1 MNGVENSYSKYAEE
15 DPFAYGEKVGKK
27 GSFIKQDS
35 ELFNDED
42 YVPGKSVRVKRVSS
56 NSHEDWKVFVNEEE
70 FLILKG
76 IRFTS
81 KERDFLRT
89 SNGVMFVINGIK
101 NGWKSVS
108 EFKRQLEHKF
118 SLIQAIR

>member
-1 MNGVENSYSKYAEE
+1 MIENAYNKYADE
-15 DPFAYGEKVGKK
+15 DQFSYDEKGGKK

-35 ELFNDED
+35 EFFNDED

-56 NSHEDWKVFVNEEE
+56 SSHEDWKVFVNQEE
-70 FLILKG
+70 FFILKG

-89 SNGVMFVINGIK
+89 TDGVMFIISGIK
-101 NGWKSVS
+101 SGWKSVS
-108 EFKRQLEHKF
+108 EFKRQMIGKV
-118 SLIQAIR
+118 

>member
-15 DPFAYGEKVGKK
+15 DPFSYDEKGKK

-35 ELFNDED
+35 EFFNDED
-42 YVPGKSVRVKRVSS
+42 YVPGKSVRVKRVSL
-56 NSHEDWKVFVNEEE
+56 NSHEDWKIFVNEEE
-70 FLILKG
+70 VLILKG

-81 KERDFLRT
+81 KERDFIRT
-89 SNGVMFVINGIK
+89 ANGVMFVINGIK

-108 EFKRQLEHKF
+108 EFKRQLERKL
-118 SLIQAIR
+118 SLLQVIE